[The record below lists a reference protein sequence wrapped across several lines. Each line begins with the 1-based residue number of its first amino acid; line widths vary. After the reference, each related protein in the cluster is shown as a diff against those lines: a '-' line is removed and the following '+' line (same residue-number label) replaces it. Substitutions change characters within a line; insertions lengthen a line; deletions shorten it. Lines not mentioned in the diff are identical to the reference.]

1 MRKSRRPKILTAK
14 LMLLAAVVLG
24 IAAEARAVEPKLL
37 GITLRRYD
45 YLGGR
50 IVGSVGRHAT
60 LNMGIAQG
68 IRPTFELWLFR
79 KIDGQYRRIGKVAVV
94 RVRQQTST
102 VESVSRVELKHKDL
116 AVICADDLDIWTDNI
131 RPLHNI
137 VKERIIRDN
146 SRNYYDTFDSRA
158 IAKEIINERVM
169 ERNARVEIVSERV
182 EQLRPDRPAFYAIAR
197 LRVSMLDKT
206 SINQRSS
213 KFDVN
218 LNQIADPVT
227 GRIVGFPISRV
238 GKVESDGTKAADA
251 NTGISF
257 VQKEVNDIREY
268 LELDQFEEMRAFL
281 GQLLVKRE
289 AKWKAENPDNEDGD
303 DASEPDNDKQ
313 A

>member
-1 MRKSRRPKILTAK
+1 MRKSHRPKILTAK
-14 LMLLAAVVLG
+14 LLFVAAVMLG
-24 IAAEARAVEPKLL
+24 MAAEARAVEPKLL

-68 IRPTFELWLFR
+68 IRPTFELWVFR
-79 KIDGQYRRIGKVAVV
+79 KIDGQYQRIGKVVVV

-102 VESVSRVELKHKDL
+102 VESISRIELKHKDL

-131 RPLHNI
+131 RPLRNV
-137 VKERIIRDN
+137 VKERIIRDS
-146 SRNYYDTFDSRA
+146 SRNYYDTFDTRA

-169 ERNARVEIVSERV
+169 ERNAKVETVTERV

-206 SINQRSS
+206 SITQRSS
-213 KFDVN
+213 DFDVN

-238 GKVESDGTKAADA
+238 GKVESEGTKASDA

-257 VQKEVNDIREY
+257 VQKEVDDIREY
-268 LELDQFEEMRAFL
+268 LQLDQFEQMRTFL
-281 GQLLVKRE
+281 GQMLVKRE
-289 AKWKAENPDNEDGD
+289 AKWKAENPKSEDEDEASKTGD
-303 DASEPDNDKQ
+303 DKSA
-313 A
+313 